1 MPGWLIIGSRRILE
15 TLLRG
20 TLTNGVFEVAE
31 ESLDR
36 LVESLAL
43 INVNLEG
50 LRVSLQAVIETKA
63 DHEQRIRSIER
74 WRYHLSP
81 VVAFLTFLLGAVCS
95 SAIERHLQ

>member
-1 MPGWLIIGSRRILE
+1 VRVM
-15 TLLRG
+15 
-20 TLTNGVFEVAE
+20 AE

-63 DHEQRIRSIER
+63 DHEQRLRSMER
-74 WRYHLSP
+74 WRYNMTP
-81 VVAFLTFLLGAVCS
+81 VVALMTFLLGAICN
-95 SAIERHLQ
+95 AALEWWL